1 MGDWTR
7 RATLIYPVAAFN
19 DARKDACANAFVL
32 AGLETFANERLMFD
46 KAAPMSTDYGLTQ
59 THAAIS
65 SQVTPAVAS
74 ALVTAL
80 SGISGLWYL
89 LDAETGNLI
98 NTNDPAKTGG
108 KGLAWAAGV
117 SLAVNEVVEYQ
128 GALYQVIQAHTSQ
141 ADWTPP
147 IAKAL
152 FRRYRAPGEVSTWV
166 QPTGAHDAYPL
177 GARVLFNGNTWIST
191 IPANVWQPG
200 VTGWTNESAPQIGAW
215 VSGEQGLKIG
225 DLRTYQGATYR
236 VIQNPGINI
245 WPPPTVPALWTLQA

>member
-46 KAAPMSTDYGLTQ
+46 KAGPMSTDYGLTQ

-108 KGLAWAAGV
+108 KGLAWSAGMG
-117 SLAVNEVVEYQ
+117 LAVNEVVEYQ

-141 ADWTPP
+141 ADWTPD
-147 IAKAL
+147 IARSL
-152 FRRYRAPGEVSTWV
+152 FKRYRPPGEVSAWV
-166 QPTGAHDAYPL
+166 QPQGAHDAYPV
-177 GARVLFNGNTWIST
+177 GARVTYNGDTWINT

-200 VTGWTNESAPQIGAW
+200 VTGWTNQTAPVTPEWTTG
-215 VSGEQGLKIG
+215 VLYRVNDEV
-225 DLRTYQGATYR
+225 TYQGVLYR
-236 VIQNPGINI
+236 CRQQHTSQAG
-245 WPPPTVPALWTLQA
+245 WQPPNVLALWLPI